1 MIWPVDTL
9 LRRLTDNPLQRRN
22 IFWLLSAGLLGSAGA
37 LFFQGP
43 VLQTYLL
50 EVGVTKAQI
59 GLLGSVAGITGAGA
73 MLALMGVADRIERRV
88 RAEVL
93 LGLVPVLTPIALVVL
108 TLLSPLLQKASVVFG
123 ALLVL
128 SLILPLVGSLAA
140 MVHGSLYVRL
150 IHVNVR
156 GRLAGV
162 SGLVCGLTSMGVGLV
177 VGKVLAVLGVPLG
190 YTVCFGLAPV
200 FFVAVA
206 LARSQLSELPE
217 LQKPGRRGSP
227 FPWAALLEVLKL
239 KQFRALLA
247 PNILRGLT
255 SAFGFFAWIVAKERL
270 DLPAE
275 YAGLTVTVN
284 ALAGT
289 ILGAASIGL
298 LLDRWGPGLLAFAG
312 YMLTAV
318 AVLGLGVMN
327 SPMVFLALYGL
338 IAFGGTLIGTAV
350 PLGVFEIGPPELMG
364 AFNGARMIL
373 LSMGGAIALPVVG
386 HLLEAYA
393 PLHVFAGGA
402 VLLLVNGIWYWHGFR
417 RRA

>member
-162 SGLVCGLTSMGVGLV
+162 SGLVCGLT
-177 VGKVLAVLGVPLG
+177 
-190 YTVCFGLAPV
+190 
-200 FFVAVA
+200 
-206 LARSQLSELPE
+206 
-217 LQKPGRRGSP
+217 
-227 FPWAALLEVLKL
+227 
-239 KQFRALLA
+239 
-247 PNILRGLT
+247 
-255 SAFGFFAWIVAKERL
+255 
-270 DLPAE
+270 
-275 YAGLTVTVN
+275 
-284 ALAGT
+284 
-289 ILGAASIGL
+289 
-298 LLDRWGPGLLAFAG
+298 
-312 YMLTAV
+312 
-318 AVLGLGVMN
+318 
-327 SPMVFLALYGL
+327 
-338 IAFGGTLIGTAV
+338 
-350 PLGVFEIGPPELMG
+350 
-364 AFNGARMIL
+364 
-373 LSMGGAIALPVVG
+373 
-386 HLLEAYA
+386 
-393 PLHVFAGGA
+393 
-402 VLLLVNGIWYWHGFR
+402 
-417 RRA
+417 